1 MQLLKFPVHNR
12 HLGMERLRYAFEKCV
27 RTLILELRR
36 FTPRGDSFVS
46 QNFSDIL
53 HSRLRESCLS
63 RMRFGLILARRVQE
77 VPYFATGELIN
88 RRISSLILRFS
99 ASSFAII
106 QLSLSLC
113 TMASTVRFF
122 ASWDCIAVADDMRC
136 RGHAEDW
143 NITDSERTG
152 RTSYRPV
159 KAPTTKPSM
168 ERMPKLRW
176 SMTVPAFEGIMA
188 WGSR

>member
-1 MQLLKFPVHNR
+1 
-12 HLGMERLRYAFEKCV
+12 
-27 RTLILELRR
+27 
-36 FTPRGDSFVS
+36 
-46 QNFSDIL
+46 
-53 HSRLRESCLS
+53 
-63 RMRFGLILARRVQE
+63 
-77 VPYFATGELIN
+77 VPYFAAGELIN

-122 ASWDCIAVADDMRC
+122 ASWDCIAVAEDMRC
-136 RGHAEDW
+136 RGYAEDW